1 MTVQTEENKVKKV
14 SAKKRAITALSVA
27 AAIVLLITAAFF
39 IIIKNGESKLRGSA
53 GNNSAGLPAD
63 DGAEIPE
70 NADAYYNGKAY
81 NYNDR
86 LINILLIGV
95 DRVSPGSDEKHQADA
110 LYLVSLNTDTDS
122 VNIIAISRNTVTD
135 VDSYDINGEFFATS
149 KQQICLAYSY
159 GSDDKKRSENTAKAV
174 SDFLYGI
181 PVSGYYTIFMNSLE
195 EIVDSVGGVPVTVT
209 EDMTAVDP
217 RFKKGASLTLTGDNA
232 LAYLRHRNDSNAP
245 RLERQ
250 KAFISSFITQAKK
263 ACLKNLSLPVKMYD
277 QLASNTVTDISA
289 SSAAYLAT
297 EAIGAD
303 FNMLSIAGESGNDG
317 SYETFTADESA
328 LHKLLIENFYTEV
341 TSAETED

>member
-14 SAKKRAITALSVA
+14 SAKKRAITALSA
-27 AAIVLLITAAFF
+27 AAAVVLLITAAFF
-39 IIIKNGESKLRGSA
+39 IIIKKGESKLRNPSL
-53 GNNSAGLPAD
+53 NNSAGLPAD

-70 NADAYYNGKAY
+70 DADAYYEGKAY

-95 DRVSPGSDEKHQADA
+95 DRVSPGSNEKHQADA

-122 VNIIAISRNTVTD
+122 VNILPISRNTVTD
-135 VDSYDINGEFFATS
+135 VDSYDINGDFFATS
-149 KQQICLAYSY
+149 KQQICLAYTY
-159 GSDDKKRSENTAKAV
+159 GSDDKMCSENTVKAV

-232 LAYLRHRNDSNAP
+232 LAYLRYRNDSNAP

-277 QLASNTVTDISA
+277 KLASNTVTNISA

-303 FNMLSIAGESGNDG
+303 FNMLGIEGESGNDG

-328 LHKLLIENFYTEV
+328 LHKLLIENFYTEA

>member
-1 MTVQTEENKVKKV
+1 MSVPTEENKAQKH
-14 SAKKRAITALSVA
+14 SAKKRIITVLSA
-27 AAIVLLITAAFF
+27 AAAVVLLITAAFL
-39 IIIKNGESKLRGSA
+39 IIIKTGESKLRESA
-53 GNNSAGLPAD
+53 ENNSAGLPAD
-63 DGAEIPE
+63 GGEIPE

-95 DRVSPGSDEKHQADA
+95 DRVSPGANEKQQADA
-110 LYLVSLNTDTDS
+110 LYLVSLDTDNNTVS
-122 VNIIAISRNTVTD
+122 ITAISRNTVTD
-135 VDSYDINGEFFATS
+135 VDSYDINGDFFATS

-159 GSDDKKRSENTAKAV
+159 GSDDKKRSENTVKAV

-195 EIVDSVGGVPVTVT
+195 EIMDSVGGVPVTVT

-232 LAYLRHRNDSNAP
+232 LAYLRYRTDSNAP

-250 KAFISSFITQAKK
+250 KAFISSFISQAKK
-263 ACLKNLSLPVKMYD
+263 ACLKDLSLPVKMYD
-277 QLASNTVTDISA
+277 KLASNTVTDISA

-303 FNMLSIAGESGNDG
+303 FNMLSIEGESGNDG

-328 LHKLLIENFYTEV
+328 LHKLLIENFYTEAKPV
-341 TSAETED
+341 KAED

>member
-1 MTVQTEENKVKKV
+1 MSVQTEENKVKKV

-39 IIIKNGESKLRGSA
+39 IIIKKGESKLRNPSL
-53 GNNSAGLPAD
+53 NNSAGLPAD
-63 DGAEIPE
+63 GAEIPE
-70 NADAYYNGKAY
+70 DADAYYDGKAY

-95 DRVSPGSDEKHQADA
+95 DRVSPGSDEKQQADA

-135 VDSYDINGEFFATS
+135 VDTYDINGEFFATS

-159 GSDDKKRSENTAKAV
+159 GSDDKKRSENTVKAV

-217 RFKKGASLTLTGDNA
+217 RFKKGASLTITGKNA
-232 LAYLRHRNDSNAP
+232 LAYLRYRTDSNAP

-250 KAFISSFITQAKK
+250 KAFISSFILQAKK

-277 QLASNTVTDISA
+277 KLASNTVTDISA